1 MSRAI
6 ISVDALRLIRELPAE
21 RVKDLAEAQNV
32 KAHKALADMT
42 RRPKPTSI
50 LGPVVAMIEEKVNS
64 SPSDEA
70 IKVADQS
77 LDKATK
83 THSKEDYVRA
93 YSDSALAVV
102 AISEQDASSEKEWQT
117 YIVQPTK
124 KYVIEPLKGAAVTAA
139 ETVVDL
145 SKQAASGLNQTI
157 LLLGI
162 AYIAISAIQKT
173 ATRRS

>member
-1 MSRAI
+1 
-6 ISVDALRLIRELPAE
+6 
-21 RVKDLAEAQNV
+21 
-32 KAHKALADMT
+32 
-42 RRPKPTSI
+42 
-50 LGPVVAMIEEKVNS
+50 
-64 SPSDEA
+64 
-70 IKVADQS
+70 
-77 LDKATK
+77 
-83 THSKEDYVRA
+83 
-93 YSDSALAVV
+93 LAVV

-145 SKQAASGLNQTI
+145 GKQAASGLNQTI